1 MAEYQSISHA
11 KYDIKY
17 PIVWITKYRYKVITK
32 EIGEQL
38 KSLLNPRK
46 PKSRDDNSEWSYSQ
60 RSCTPSRRIS
70 NVEVVPGMVN
80 YFQVC
85 RESSSPPW
93 DAKPALKSEPPAFS
107 EQHD

>member
-1 MAEYQSISHA
+1 MSPKGRDAPQKRCRNITEEEFVRIFLEIRLMARVLS
-11 KYDIKY
+11 DNFDTTIK
-17 PIVWITKYRYKVITK
+17 THVI
-32 EIGEQL
+32 
-38 KSLLNPRK
+38 P
-46 PKSRDDNSEWSYSQ
+46 P
-60 RSCTPSRRIS
+60 RRIS